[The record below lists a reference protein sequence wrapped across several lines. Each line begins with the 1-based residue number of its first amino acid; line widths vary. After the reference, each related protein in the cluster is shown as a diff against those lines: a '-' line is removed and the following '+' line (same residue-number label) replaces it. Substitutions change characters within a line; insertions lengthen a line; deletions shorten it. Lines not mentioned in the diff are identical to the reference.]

1 MSQIY
6 DKFFV
11 NKLKLGPTDIRDRCT
26 EEAFD
31 GQYFHLGCPEVFSR
45 MVVEKAKGA
54 AATVD
59 EVNSYMEWL
68 LCTWDPTYRMELVAN
83 DIRVD
88 REGVGV
94 ELMAVPWYSQ
104 TPKDIAAMYATCS
117 YGKQYEELLETEG
130 HLGER
135 WYAMVKFCDSR
146 YAQSKLKAYINFET
160 NYKTYRRAWGG
171 SNT

>member
-1 MSQIY
+1 MSDIY
-6 DKFFV
+6 DKTFV
-11 NKLKLGPTDIRDRCT
+11 KKLNLSPTDIRDQCT
-26 EEAFD
+26 GAAFD

-54 AATVD
+54 ATTVD

-68 LCTWDPTYRMELVAN
+68 LCTWDPAHRMKLVAN

-117 YGKQYEELLETEG
+117 YGKQNEELLETTG
-130 HLGER
+130 HLGKR
-135 WYAMVKFCDSR
+135 WYAMVKFCDTR
-146 YAQSKLKAYINFET
+146 FAQSELKVFINFEK
-160 NYKTYRRAWGG
+160 N
-171 SNT
+171 